1 MYYIYILKCEN
12 GELYTGI
19 TPDLKRRLHEHF
31 TKSEKCA
38 KYTKSHPPVSVERV
52 WQTQTKGAA
61 LSLEYRIKSLTKQ
74 RKENLIQNPENLS
87 AFFDGKIDAAAY
99 EIYKGEALEKEMR
112 FYSLYDSPIG
122 KTALI
127 SDGYCLTGLYFLSEN
142 SEENGKYV
150 PDISK
155 LQLKGEL
162 QIFRDTARWL
172 DTYFAGS
179 VPDFTPEIKLSG
191 TDFQMPVWEELLE
204 IPYGKTVCYSDIAK
218 KIAHRQNIQSMS
230 SQAVGGAVGRNP
242 VSIIV
247 PCHRVMGKD
256 GSLTGYA
263 GGLWRKEYLLKLEK
277 VL

>member
-19 TPDLKRRLHEHF
+19 TPNLRRRLTEHF
-31 TKSEKCA
+31 TGSEKCA

-52 WQTQTKGAA
+52 WTTETKGAA
-61 LSLEYRIKSLTKQ
+61 LSLEYRIKKDLTKKN
-74 RKENLIQNPENLS
+74 KEILISHPEKLS
-87 AFFDGKIDAAAY
+87 EFFGEKLDAEAYKVYDG
-99 EIYKGEALEKEMR
+99 EVWEKAEER
-112 FYSLYDSPIG
+112 FRCFYDSPIG
-122 KTALI
+122 KIVLV
-127 SDGYCLTGLYFLSEN
+127 SDGSHLTGLYFWEEN
-142 SEENGKYV
+142 SKYV

-155 LQLKGEL
+155 FQVNSEL
-162 QIFRDTARWL
+162 NVFRDTRRWL
-172 DTYFAGS
+172 DTYFDGG
-179 VPDFTPEIKLSG
+179 VPDFTPEINLFG
-191 TDFQMPVWEELLE
+191 TDFQMSVWEELLK
-204 IPYGKTVCYSDIAK
+204 IPYGATVCYSDIAK
-218 KIAHRQNIQSMS
+218 RIACRKNIQTMS

>member
-38 KYTKSHPPVSVERV
+38 KYTRSHPPVSVESV
-52 WQTQTKGAA
+52 WVTETKGAA
-61 LSLEYRIKSLTKQ
+61 LSLEYRIKSLTKKN
-74 RKENLIQNPENLS
+74 KEMLIEHPEKLS
-87 AFFDGKIDAAAY
+87 EFFEGRIDAAAY
-99 EIYKGEALEKEMR
+99 DVYKGEVHEKK
-112 FYSLYDSPIG
+112 YYTTHDSPIG
-122 KTALI
+122 KTVLM
-127 SDGYCLTGLYFLSEN
+127 SDGTHLTGLYFLNEN
-142 SEENGKYV
+142 SEENSKYV

-155 LQLKGEL
+155 FQLESEL
-162 QIFRDTARWL
+162 QIFHDAARWL
-172 DTYFAGS
+172 DIYFGGG
-179 VPDFTPEIKLSG
+179 VPDFTPDIKLSG
-191 TDFQMPVWEELLE
+191 TDFQKTVWEELLK
-204 IPYGKTVCYSDIAK
+204 IPYGETVCYSDIAK
-218 KIAHRQNIQSMS
+218 KIAHRKNIQTMS

-242 VSIIV
+242 ISIIV